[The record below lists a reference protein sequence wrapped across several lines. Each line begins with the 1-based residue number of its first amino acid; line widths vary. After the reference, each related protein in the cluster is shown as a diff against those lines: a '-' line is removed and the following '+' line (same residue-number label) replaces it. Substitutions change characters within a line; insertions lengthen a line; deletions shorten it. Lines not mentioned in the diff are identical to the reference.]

1 MEYFRKE
8 TKMEKLTISQAMIK
22 LSDLEKSYHQKM
34 YLLQQI
40 ENNTIMYILESD
52 DKKYFCNEP
61 FDFEKVFNEFL
72 DISNKIHEIKSE
84 ISKSNNIVELEI
96 LGQRMTVQGAL
107 NKSRMLRSKRDMI
120 ENIVA
125 QARTSRARKVDAAAT
140 SAYYN
145 VCEPNFD
152 KIKMQELIENIDKEL
167 LEIELEIN
175 KSNNES
181 VIIIA

>member
-1 MEYFRKE
+1 
-8 TKMEKLTISQAMIK
+8 MEKLTISQAMIK
-22 LSDLEKSYHQKM
+22 LSDLEKSYNQKM
-34 YLLQQI
+34 YLLQQV
-40 ENNTIMYILESD
+40 ENNTIMYILELD

-61 FDFEKVFNEFL
+61 FDFEKAFNEFL
-72 DISNKIHEIKSE
+72 DISNKIHEIKTE

-96 LGQRMTVQGAL
+96 LGQKMTVQGAL

-120 ENIVA
+120 ENILER
-125 QARTSRARKVDAAAT
+125 ARTSRTRKVDAAAT
-140 SAYYN
+140 SVYYN

-152 KIKMQELIENIDKEL
+152 KIKMQELIENIDKEI

-175 KSNNES
+175 KSNNEN

>member
-1 MEYFRKE
+1 
-8 TKMEKLTISQAMIK
+8 
-22 LSDLEKSYHQKM
+22 M

-107 NKSRMLRSKRDMI
+107 NKSEK
-120 ENIVA
+120 A
-125 QARTSRARKVDAAAT
+125 
-140 SAYYN
+140 
-145 VCEPNFD
+145 
-152 KIKMQELIENIDKEL
+152 
-167 LEIELEIN
+167 
-175 KSNNES
+175 
-181 VIIIA
+181 